1 MNVSRYTCQKIEEI
15 FAELSVSVKG
25 LSEEEI
31 IVRRKKFGLNQL
43 AEQKVYWYNI
53 LLRQFKSS
61 FIYLLLGVAVLYF
74 LMGQIIDGSMVLLFV
89 ILNTVLGFYQEY
101 QSENSIKLLKKYVAH
116 KTRVI
121 RNGKEEVIDSKF
133 LVPGDIVVVEAG
145 DMISADIRFFKEND
159 LMIDESVL
167 TGESVP
173 VKKIALEM
181 DSEIKEIYEA
191 KNIGFSGTTVV
202 SGMGEGVVLAIGKK
216 MAIGEV

>member
-61 FIYLLLGVAVLYF
+61 FMYLLLGVAVLYF
-74 LMGQIIDGSMVLLFV
+74 LIGQIIDGSMVLLFV
-89 ILNTVLGFYQEY
+89 FLNKVVGFYQEY

-145 DMISADIRFFKEND
+145 DMICLLYTSDAADD
-159 LMIDESVL
+159 LLCVDL
-167 TGESVP
+167 
-173 VKKIALEM
+173 
-181 DSEIKEIYEA
+181 
-191 KNIGFSGTTVV
+191 
-202 SGMGEGVVLAIGKK
+202 
-216 MAIGEV
+216 